1 MPERARSRKPMK
13 ILVTGVAGFIGMHCA
28 RRLLQRG
35 DTVTGIDNLNDYYE
49 VCLKKD
55 RLNRLVRRYR
65 DTGRFATHRMSIE
78 NRDALR
84 RVFDEERPRRVIHLA
99 AQVGVRN
106 SVANPHDYIDT
117 NIKGFMNVLE
127 CCADHRVEHLVYASS
142 SSVYGVNESLP
153 YSEDNRADHPK
164 SIYGATKKANELMAH
179 AYSDLHAL
187 PTTGLRFFT
196 VYGPWGR
203 PDMALFKFARAIME
217 GRAIDV
223 YDGENMV
230 RDFTYIDDIVE
241 GVIRVMDKSP
251 TQGDAPESSGAA
263 AGRAGTPCRVFNI
276 GKGRRTGLMD
286 YIAALE
292 RELGVKAKINR
303 MPRQPGDVRATEAD
317 TSHLEKW
324 VGFRPDTGVDEGVR
338 KFVRWFRTYHR
349 LQRARN
355 DKPGKGG
362 L

>member
-1 MPERARSRKPMK
+1 MPERATSRKPMK

-35 DTVTGIDNLNDYYE
+35 DAVTGIDNLNDYYE

-55 RLNRLVRRYR
+55 RLNRLARRYC

-78 NRDALR
+78 NREALR

-106 SVANPHDYIDT
+106 SVENPHDYIDT

-179 AYSDLHAL
+179 AFSDLHAL

-251 TQGDAPESSGAA
+251 AAGDAPESSGATRRDALPRIQHRQGA
-263 AGRAGTPCRVFNI
+263 AHRAHGLYRRARARAWREGEDKPYAATAWRRAGHR
-276 GKGRRTGLMD
+276 GRH
-286 YIAALE
+286 IAS
-292 RELGVKAKINR
+292 REMGGIS
-303 MPRQPGDVRATEAD
+303 PGYR
-317 TSHLEKW
+317 
-324 VGFRPDTGVDEGVR
+324 G
-338 KFVRWFRTYHR
+338 
-349 LQRARN
+349 
-355 DKPGKGG
+355 
-362 L
+362 